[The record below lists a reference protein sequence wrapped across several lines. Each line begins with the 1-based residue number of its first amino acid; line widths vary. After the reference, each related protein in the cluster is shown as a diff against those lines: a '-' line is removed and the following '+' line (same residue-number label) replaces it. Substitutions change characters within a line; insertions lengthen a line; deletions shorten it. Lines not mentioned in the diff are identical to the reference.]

1 LKQPSPAHLEEAT
14 MKNPSAIVIGS
25 DHAAFPL
32 KERIEQEL
40 VRLGFQVEDV
50 GTHGTASC
58 DYPAFGRAVARRVA
72 SGEFDRGILLCG
84 TGLGMSM
91 VANRFPGVRA
101 ALCSEPLSAALS
113 RRHNDANVL
122 VMGGRMIGEAMA
134 LEIVQVW
141 LRTNFEGDR
150 HQRRIGM
157 FDRVPP
163 AAE

>member
-1 LKQPSPAHLEEAT
+1 
-14 MKNPSAIVIGS
+14 
-25 DHAAFPL
+25 
-32 KERIEQEL
+32 
-40 VRLGFQVEDV
+40 
-50 GTHGTASC
+50 
-58 DYPAFGRAVARRVA
+58 
-72 SGEFDRGILLCG
+72 
-84 TGLGMSM
+84 MSM

-163 AAE
+163 VAE